1 MMKKKLIFT
10 AFLVAVICAFMMV
23 SVYANVVEDDSATVL
38 LDSPENVNVY
48 NKPEGIYLSFSAV
61 EGAQTYY
68 IYRSDLDAP
77 LTAVSSEN
85 GLFYL
90 DKSAAS
96 GKSYTYGVQ
105 AVSGDTKS
113 EISYSQK
120 YKFVKAPVLIS
131 AANGDGYSY
140 VKWNSVAGADK
151 YYVYRKVNGG
161 SWKFLST
168 TSGAAV
174 MFHDKTV
181 KAGNNY
187 TYTVQAVDDGF
198 ISGYNNA
205 GKTASYV
212 SKPTNIKVINAKD
225 GLFVSWNKG
234 TGDVS
239 FRLYRKDTVN
249 KSWNLIYEG
258 ANAFYQDN
266 SVVNGRTYTYTVRS
280 VGKAGTYSAYNTKG
294 TSLIALK
301 MPTFTLTSTPDGVL
315 IDWNEFSTPTEYR
328 VYRKV
333 QGANSWTCIRVIKDK
348 KVTQCTDTTA
358 QNGVTYV
365 YTIKQVKGSVLGS
378 YNINGISVK
387 YAKPPRLIAEHTPNG
402 IKISWNKSAVGTGYV
417 VERKVG
423 DNGKWVAIATYTNL
437 NTMSCYDKKCTLG
450 KENFYRVRVT
460 GTSLV
465 SNSDSLY
472 GIDPNKPM
480 VALTFDDGPFTSV
493 TTRIL
498 NVLEANDSRATFFV
512 VGNRVNTYK
521 NCVVRAYNLGCE
533 IGNHTYS
540 HQTLTVIGV
549 SAMKSQIN
557 QTNTA
562 VKNIIGVAPTLARA
576 PGGSYN
582 STVLAN
588 INMPFIQWSVDTL
601 DWKSRNASSVVSVIK
616 NNVRDGSIILMH
628 DLYASTASAT
638 ETIVPWLISKGYQI
652 VTVSEMMAVNGTKMQ
667 SGKVYF
673 NGY

>member
-1 MMKKKLIFT
+1 M
-10 AFLVAVICAFMMV
+10 
-23 SVYANVVEDDSATVL
+23 
-38 LDSPENVNVY
+38 
-48 NKPEGIYLSFSAV
+48 
-61 EGAQTYY
+61 
-68 IYRSDLDAP
+68 
-77 LTAVSSEN
+77 
-85 GLFYL
+85 
-90 DKSAAS
+90 
-96 GKSYTYGVQ
+96 
-105 AVSGDTKS
+105 
-113 EISYSQK
+113 
-120 YKFVKAPVLIS
+120 
-131 AANGDGYSY
+131 
-140 VKWNSVAGADK
+140 
-151 YYVYRKVNGG
+151 
-161 SWKFLST
+161 
-168 TSGAAV
+168 
-174 MFHDKTV
+174 
-181 KAGNNY
+181 
-187 TYTVQAVDDGF
+187 
-198 ISGYNNA
+198 
-205 GKTASYV
+205 
-212 SKPTNIKVINAKD
+212 
-225 GLFVSWNKG
+225 
-234 TGDVS
+234 
-239 FRLYRKDTVN
+239 
-249 KSWNLIYEG
+249 
-258 ANAFYQDN
+258 
-266 SVVNGRTYTYTVRS
+266 
-280 VGKAGTYSAYNTKG
+280 
-294 TSLIALK
+294 
-301 MPTFTLTSTPDGVL
+301 
-315 IDWNEFSTPTEYR
+315 
-328 VYRKV
+328 
-333 QGANSWTCIRVIKDK
+333 
-348 KVTQCTDTTA
+348 
-358 QNGVTYV
+358 
-365 YTIKQVKGSVLGS
+365 
-378 YNINGISVK
+378 
-387 YAKPPRLIAEHTPNG
+387 
-402 IKISWNKSAVGTGYV
+402 
-417 VERKVG
+417 
-423 DNGKWVAIATYTNL
+423 
-437 NTMSCYDKKCTLG
+437 G
-450 KENFYRVRVT
+450 KENFYRVKVT

-480 VALTFDDGPFTSV
+480 VALTFDDGPLTSV

-521 NCVVRAYNLGCE
+521 SCVVRAYNLGCE

>member
-1 MMKKKLIFT
+1 MKKKLIFT

-23 SVYANVVEDDSATVL
+23 SVYANVVEGDSATVL
-38 LDSPENVNVY
+38 LDSPGNVNVY

-90 DKSAAS
+90 DKSAVS

-120 YKFVKAPVLIS
+120 YKFVKAPVLVS

-161 SWKFLST
+161 NWKFLST

-174 MFHDKTV
+174 MFHDKTA

-198 ISGYNNA
+198 ISGYNNV
-205 GKTASYV
+205 GKTTSYV

-258 ANAFYQDN
+258 VNAFYQDN

-280 VGKAGTYSAYNTKG
+280 VGKVGTYSAYNTKG

-333 QGANSWTCIRVIKDK
+333 QGATSWTCIRVIKDK

-358 QNGVTYV
+358 QNGVTYI

-402 IKISWNKSAVGTGYV
+402 TKISWNKSAVGTGYV

-480 VALTFDDGPFTSV
+480 VALTFDDGPLTSV

-521 NCVVRAYNLGCE
+521 NCVVRAYDLGCE

-557 QTNTA
+557 QTNTV

-616 NNVRDGSIILMH
+616 NNVRDGSIVLMH

-652 VTVSEMMAVNGTKMQ
+652 VTVSEMMAVNGTNMQ